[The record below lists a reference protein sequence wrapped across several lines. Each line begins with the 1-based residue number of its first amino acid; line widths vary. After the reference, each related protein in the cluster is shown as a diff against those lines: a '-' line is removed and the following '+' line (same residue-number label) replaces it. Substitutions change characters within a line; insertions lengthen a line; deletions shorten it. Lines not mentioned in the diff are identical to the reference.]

1 MTLRSQREA
10 NREPLALDLLD
21 PIAGF
26 DALIDRGQLLTPR
39 LGYEPIPEL
48 GQHVANILRT
58 EGFGGGL
65 SLREPVFPE
74 QRLLVESPAKRIIVR
89 AGRRGG
95 KTVGAAI
102 KAVRG
107 FLQGRRILYAAPITE
122 QINRFWKEV
131 TSALQESIDAGIYRK
146 NETRHFI
153 ERRGTEQAITA
164 KTAWSAD
171 SLRGDYGDLL
181 ILDEFQLMNED
192 VWGQVGAPMLL
203 DNNGDAVFIY
213 TPPSLRS
220 RSVSKADDPRHAP
233 KMFARAE
240 AMMKEAASEG
250 RESRWL
256 AIHWTS
262 HDNPTISETAL
273 AEITEDMTALSYRQ
287 EIMAEDSSEVPGA
300 LWKQSVIDDSRVDR
314 APVLARIVVGIDPS
328 ATSTDLSDE
337 AGIITAGLGVDGHG
351 YCLKDSS
358 KRGTPLEWGTAGV
371 SDYHEFKADRLI
383 GETNNGGEM
392 VELTVRTVDPNVS
405 YKGVHAS
412 RGKLVRAEPV
422 CALQEKKRIH
432 FVGEFPELES
442 EMCSYVPGSKS
453 PNRMDAMVW
462 AFTELM
468 LENRV
473 LGLLDYYA
481 EGRAKQEL
489 EDMQKVTAAG
499 NLRKPMVAEDSP
511 RCPECESGAVVR
523 AGRDWHCN
531 QCGIQFPAK
540 DAAPTDGHSIRRD
553 QYLKDH
559 DVKRGRF

>member
-1 MTLRSQREA
+1 
-10 NREPLALDLLD
+10 
-21 PIAGF
+21 
-26 DALIDRGQLLTPR
+26 
-39 LGYEPIPEL
+39 IPEL

-233 KMFARAE
+233 QMFARAE

-358 KRGTPLEWGTAGV
+358 KRGTPLEWG
-371 SDYHEFKADRLI
+371 
-383 GETNNGGEM
+383 
-392 VELTVRTVDPNVS
+392 
-405 YKGVHAS
+405 
-412 RGKLVRAEPV
+412 
-422 CALQEKKRIH
+422 
-432 FVGEFPELES
+432 
-442 EMCSYVPGSKS
+442 
-453 PNRMDAMVW
+453 
-462 AFTELM
+462 
-468 LENRV
+468 
-473 LGLLDYYA
+473 
-481 EGRAKQEL
+481 
-489 EDMQKVTAAG
+489 
-499 NLRKPMVAEDSP
+499 
-511 RCPECESGAVVR
+511 
-523 AGRDWHCN
+523 
-531 QCGIQFPAK
+531 
-540 DAAPTDGHSIRRD
+540 
-553 QYLKDH
+553 
-559 DVKRGRF
+559 